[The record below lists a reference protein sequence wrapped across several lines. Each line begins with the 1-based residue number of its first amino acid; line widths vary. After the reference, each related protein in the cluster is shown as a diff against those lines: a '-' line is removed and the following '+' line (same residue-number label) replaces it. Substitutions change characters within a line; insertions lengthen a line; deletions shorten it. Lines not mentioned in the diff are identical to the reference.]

1 MDEKMVKKVIATSL
15 YIFSILG
22 TISSLLLLTKQFWE
36 WIGEL
41 EGEKSARQG
50 R

>member
-1 MDEKMVKKVIATSL
+1 MDEKIVKKAVATTL

-36 WIGEL
+36 WVGEL
-41 EGEKSARQG
+41 EGEKSARQE